1 MYAYFRIRGNFLLG
15 IQFFWSLGN
24 VVVTAWA
31 WLVLGPYGWRVMA
44 FGCAVPMNISLIGA
58 FFMPESPRWLMSQ
71 GRAEDAKKALLY
83 AADRNG
89 IEMED
94 FTLAGGDCESEGSL
108 MDLFSNK
115 YIKLNSLVWTVWF
128 TYGFVYYGI
137 ILFTTRLFA
146 HDDDDDAD
154 DDKTCSFD
162 YLHLM
167 ISALVEFIALFFVLM
182 GIEKIARNIFQS
194 IFYGAGAIFCILFA
208 FFDTTTVLITMFSS
222 LIRLAVRGG
231 LTVTWIATPELYP
244 THIRSSG
251 HAIASSMVRLAGVL
265 CPFLASNDSVS
276 ETLVC
281 FVLFVVSAVST
292 VAAFFTPD
300 SRFFDLDNV
309 EVVGEN
315 GERISIEGKEKLLAT
330 GATSSSSSS
339 TGSWEALIPRK
350 NSAKN

>member
-1 MYAYFRIRGNFLLG
+1 VGVAGVGAIWLARDGVRLRGSYEHLPY
-15 IQFFWSLGN
+15 WSLLHAGIPPM
-24 VVVTAWA
+24 VGVPGESGGGEEV
-31 WLVLGPYGWRVMA
+31 
-44 FGCAVPMNISLIGA
+44 AVICGQHEWNC
-58 FFMPESPRWLMSQ
+58 
-71 GRAEDAKKALLY
+71 
-83 AADRNG
+83 
-89 IEMED
+89 
-94 FTLAGGDCESEGSL
+94 AGGLSIGRGGGETEGSL
-108 MDLFSNK
+108 MDLVSRK
-115 YIKLNSLVWTVWF
+115 YLKLNSLVWTVWF

-167 ISALVEFIALFFVLM
+167 ISAFVEFIALFFVLL
-182 GIEKIARNIFQS
+182 GIEKIARNLFQS
-194 IFYGAGAIFCILFA
+194 AFYGLSALFCVLFA
-208 FFDTTTVLITMFSS
+208 FFDTSTVLITMFSS

-276 ETLVC
+276 ETMVC
-281 FVLFVVSAVST
+281 LVLFVVSLFAT

-300 SRFFDLDNV
+300 SRYFDLDNNHV
-309 EVVGEN
+309 ENVHKRSGSVGSCKDSVDGQSGGQGLLGFSGGSGKSVSG
-315 GERISIEGKEKLLAT
+315 GERGTSWESLLPA
-330 GATSSSSSS
+330 GASSSSSEGPPLVS
-339 TGSWEALIPRK
+339 E
-350 NSAKN
+350 